1 MPSLFSQ
8 KIHTLRGIGEKRA
21 ALFEKVGAPTIGD
34 LLMLYP
40 RSYIDLSQPRFSF
53 LSIVQLLILL

>member
-21 ALFEKVGAPTIGD
+21 ALLEKVGAPTIGD

-40 RSYIDLSQPRFSF
+40 RSYIDLSQP
-53 LSIVQLLILL
+53 LSIR